1 MHVLYEIESAIYFI
15 KDIFMSE
22 GEKVSE
28 HLKREVNK
36 EKRKFEKIYYE
47 VNMNTSFERLLG
59 WFEERS
65 QQMEVSNEFLVL
77 VQG

>member
-22 GEKVSE
+22 SDRVSE

-36 EKRKFEKIYYE
+36 EKRKYEKI
-47 VNMNTSFERLLG
+47 
-59 WFEERS
+59 
-65 QQMEVSNEFLVL
+65 
-77 VQG
+77 

>member
-15 KDIFMSE
+15 KDSFQAE

-36 EKRKFEKIYYE
+36 EKRKFEKIYYD
-47 VNMNTSFERLLG
+47 VSMN
-59 WFEERS
+59 
-65 QQMEVSNEFLVL
+65 Q
-77 VQG
+77 